1 MVDRRLLIV
10 IVLVV
15 EEGAAEAVEE
25 VTAVMI
31 GTTVA
36 AVGLIEIEVA
46 EAIIPG
52 VDRWIGVEVDV
63 NLTMR
68 EDTETTLMGAA
79 GIVSSNKEAPGDL
92 TINSSMST
100 GGILLTSKVTRS
112 VLFGIMKVASESPPA
127 RDGGTRNAGLIDA

>member
-1 MVDRRLLIV
+1 MVDRSLLIV
-10 IVLVV
+10 IVLVA
-15 EEGAAEAVEE
+15 EEGGAAEAVE

-31 GTTVA
+31 GTV

-52 VDRWIGVEVDV
+52 VDRWIGEVDV

-79 GIVSSNKEAPGDL
+79 GIVSSNKEAPGAL

-112 VLFGIMKVASESPPA
+112 VVFGIMKVASESPPA
-127 RDGGTRNAGLIDA
+127 QDGGTRNAGLIDA